1 MKYFYIFNSHIQ
13 IKSTMSEFTE
23 SQLIIGEI
31 ISQIE
36 SKIDSEVET
45 KFASEVEKIMTMKL
59 IETSIEQ
66 LCSKQ
71 DIVAAFSIDEE
82 DDNEAMDVILAM
94 DGHGHNVA
102 VDVLKNIQDLPEH
115 FRKADPAE
123 SLQQVIDV
131 EVEKK
136 KAESDALKYV
146 SGTSYRDY
154 MKSKIADKDIRSSG
168 ATLSFA
174 KIKRNVLTKHVKI
187 LLEWLG
193 DSPIIVFINGELVFE
208 SEIHHTS
215 NQSEIKRLQDKGV
228 LKCVEKGGGGFTL
241 LNENTIVSTPGEYV
255 VFNNN
260 TQLAVTRSIGH
271 ERITGIETQKHT
283 IECSTED
290 DVKILI
296 YSDGVGDMLY
306 MDTDLEKLQHYSASE
321 LVDLAKTRWQQV
333 WNYGSKT
340 TKFSSNGYDDCCCA
354 MWWQKKI

>member
-1 MKYFYIFNSHIQ
+1 
-13 IKSTMSEFTE
+13 MSEFTE
-23 SQLIIGEI
+23 TQLIIGEI

-36 SKIDSEVET
+36 SNIDSEVE
-45 KFASEVEKIMTMKL
+45 EIRTMKL

-71 DIVAAFSIDEE
+71 DIVAAFSIDDE

-102 VDVLKNIQDLPEH
+102 VDILKNIQNLPEH
-115 FRKADPAE
+115 FNKTDPAE
-123 SLQQVIDV
+123 SLQQVIDI
-131 EVEKK
+131 EVAKK

-154 MKSKIADKDIRSSG
+154 MRSKVTDKDIRSSG

-174 KIKRNVLTKHVKI
+174 KIKTNLLTKQVKI

-215 NQSEIKRLQDKGV
+215 NQTEIKRLQDKGV

-260 TQLAVTRSIGH
+260 AQLAVTRSIGH

-290 DVKILI
+290 DVKIII

-306 MDTDLEKLQHYSASE
+306 MDADLEKLKHYSASE
-321 LVDLAKTRWQQV
+321 LVDLAKKRWQQV
-333 WNYGSKT
+333 WNYGSTT